1 MYNIIYQLFSRCF
14 TKDLPR
20 FLKDAKKIGF
30 LGFGKSNRAVFE
42 FLKERLRFD
51 AVVREERSVPQN
63 LPEGCRLLSGE
74 QFLEFRGED
83 IIFVSPSVRRERRE
97 VARLLGSV
105 GRVSSDAELF
115 FALTDKPVL
124 AVSGSDGKS
133 TTVKMAEAILG
144 GEGALACGNVGLP
157 FVKALC
163 ASEKQ
168 LVTELSSFTLEYTVP
183 PSRRAVITNIT
194 ENHLDWHGSFE
205 AYTAAKE
212 NLLKHTDEAI
222 LSPDTETCVPLI
234 FKYRPWGIFS
244 SRESF
249 SELRRKY
256 PFSDSFFT
264 LEGELLSKNGEAL
277 ISVSKLS
284 KKEPHNIQ
292 NALAAIALTCGLFN
306 TGRGIEALSSF
317 SGLSHRMEAVAVISG
332 VSYVDSS
339 IDSTPKRTAV
349 TLLSMPRAVTVL
361 LGGRGK
367 GLSYEPLA
375 KPLLAKTGDIIIFGE
390 NRGEIYEAL
399 AKYSLLRRRIALAE
413 TLAEAVKIAKER
425 ARAGDTVLLSPAST
439 SYDAFSDFEERGNK
453 FKEYINSEG

>member
-1 MYNIIYQLFSRCF
+1 MRCF

-20 FLKDAKKIGF
+20 FLKDAEKIGF

-42 FLKERLRFD
+42 FLKERLCFD
-51 AVVREERSVPQN
+51 AVVREERAVPQN

-83 IIFVSPSVRRERRE
+83 IIFVSPSVRRTRRG
-97 VARLLGSV
+97 VAELLS
-105 GRVSSDAELF
+105 RTRHVSSDAELF
-115 FALTDKPVL
+115 FALTDSPVL

-144 GEGALACGNVGLP
+144 VDGALACGNVGLP
-157 FVKALC
+157 FVKALS
-163 ASEKQ
+163 AAKKQ
-168 LVTELSSFTLEYTVP
+168 LVTEISSFTLEYTSP
-183 PSRRAVITNIT
+183 RSRRALITNIT

-212 NLLKHTDEAI
+212 NLIKHTDEAI
-222 LSPDTETCVPLI
+222 LSPDTEACVPLI
-234 FKYRPWGIFS
+234 RKYKPWGIFS
-244 SRESF
+244 SKERF

-264 LEGELLSKNGEAL
+264 LEDGYISKNGEAL
-277 ISVSKLS
+277 IAVSKLS

-292 NALAAIALTCGLFN
+292 NALAAIALTHGLLN
-306 TGRGIEALSSF
+306 TGRGVDALSSF
-317 SGLSHRMEAVAVISG
+317 SGLSHRMEAIASPEG
-332 VSYVDSS
+332 VCYVDSS
-339 IDSTPKRTAV
+339 IDSTPKRTAA
-349 TLLSMPRAVTVL
+349 TLLCMPRAVTVL

-367 GLSYEPLA
+367 GLSYEPLVT
-375 KPLLAKTGDIIIFGE
+375 PLLEKTGDIIIFGE
-390 NRGEIYEAL
+390 NRGEIYETL

-413 TLAEAVKIAKER
+413 TLACAVKIAKER
-425 ARAGDTVLLSPAST
+425 ARTGDTVLLSPAST